1 MNVFGR
7 RPHVTSINILWAMTH
22 IKWLQMKC
30 GSPESIPRSKQLLTA
45 PKVLPEDRLQGHA
58 ASL

>member
-1 MNVFGR
+1 MV
-7 RPHVTSINILWAMTH
+7 H
-22 IKWLQMKC
+22 IEWLRMKC
-30 GSPESIPRSKQLLTA
+30 ASPESILCSKQLLTA